1 MSEDSKNDQS
11 TSQNAAL
18 AALFATVDKNVAD
31 LRAGDISGR
40 DVRDLSRQRRVN
52 ERKSWGDISSV
63 ARTRGAR

>member
-1 MSEDSKNDQS
+1 MSEETKNQPAP
-11 TSQNAAL
+11 QNAAL
-18 AALFATVDKNVAD
+18 AHLFATVDKNVAD

-52 ERKSWGDISSV
+52 ERKTWGDLSGA